1 MPAITPEI
9 QTCVQA
15 AAHRYNLP
23 VKLILAVIKAE
34 GGKNGL
40 VKHNKN
46 GSVDLGIMQ
55 INSIH
60 LGTLKKF
67 GIGYNDILFRTCTN
81 IEVGTWILRRQ
92 FSDVTDYRDSEQWWR
107 AVGNYH
113 SHTPRHNLAYQKKV
127 WLHLSILQ
135 E

>member
-1 MPAITPEI
+1 MPAITYEI

-23 VKLILAVIKAE
+23 VKLILAVIKTE
-34 GGKNGL
+34 GGANGL

-60 LGTLKKF
+60 LRTLKKF

-113 SHTPRHNLAYQKKV
+113 SHTLRHNLAYQKKV
-127 WLHLSILQ
+127 WLHLSTLQ